1 MQMGAELHTELPTA
15 TRITGERPM
24 AWASKVVAT
33 GAGSASIFS
42 LPSQR
47 RAHRVVPA
55 AFLVFAGSS
64 DKKEARLAGSKAG
77 LRRCGR
83 RWQSSQVKLKTRSA
97 GAWFQPWHTAP
108 PWRRWW
114 RPLPRCACDVR
125 AASGAILGATIAAK
139 TLGRLSFFPILTT
152 RNDRVIISRLTKIP
166 ERPMHI
172 AGTEQGPPDLCG
184 WHLRPW
190 S

>member
-1 MQMGAELHTELPTA
+1 MQIGAESHTELPTA
-15 TRITGERPM
+15 TRVTGERPM

-55 AFLVFAGSS
+55 AFLVFAESS
-64 DKKEARLAGSKAG
+64 DMKEARLAGSKAG

-83 RWQSSQVKLKTRSA
+83 RWQSSQVTLKTRSA
-97 GAWFQPWHTAP
+97 GGWFRPWHTAP

-114 RPLPRCACDVR
+114 RPLPRCACGARLPAR
-125 AASGAILGATIAAK
+125 AIFDAAIAAK
-139 TLGRLSFFPILTT
+139 TLGRLSFLPILTP

-172 AGTEQGPPDLCG
+172 AGTEQGPSDLCG
-184 WHLRPW
+184 RHLRPW